1 MRGFVGMHVPAYFN
15 LKPTF
20 KGWVVHPN
28 HLDENWSAAERL
40 KRPVLQAVQETAG
53 NTAEGTL
60 HLN

>member
-1 MRGFVGMHVPAYFN
+1 MHVPAYFN